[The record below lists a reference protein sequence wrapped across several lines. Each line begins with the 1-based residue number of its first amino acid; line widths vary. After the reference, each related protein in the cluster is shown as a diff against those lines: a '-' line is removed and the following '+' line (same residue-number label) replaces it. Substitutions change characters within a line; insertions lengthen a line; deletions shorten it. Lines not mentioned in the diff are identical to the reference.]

1 MGRKKPKRYSAQFKF
16 TVVLEALKGEKAEGE
31 IAGAYEVHPV
41 TLSRWK
47 KQFMEYGAEVFGG
60 SEEVKTYEAR
70 ISQVSHGE
78 SRVSPFPPGMDHE
91 DGSSAEVSERRSDR
105 PLITCPTLAPHRDGT
120 RWQSPPKRV
129 P

>member
-1 MGRKKPKRYSAQFKF
+1 MGKKKSKRYSAQFKF

-31 IAGAYEVHPV
+31 IARAYEVHPV

-70 ISQVSHGE
+70 IGQLERMLGQKEVE
-78 SRVSPFPPGMDHE
+78 LALLRNFFPE
-91 DGSSAEVSERRSDR
+91 
-105 PLITCPTLAPHRDGT
+105 T
-120 RWQSPPKRV
+120 
-129 P
+129 